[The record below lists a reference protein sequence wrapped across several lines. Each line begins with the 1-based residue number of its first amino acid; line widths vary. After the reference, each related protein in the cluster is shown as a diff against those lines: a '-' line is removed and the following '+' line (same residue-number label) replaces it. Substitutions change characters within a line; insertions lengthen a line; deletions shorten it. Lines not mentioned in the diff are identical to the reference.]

1 MAHGSPGEVWRLLR
15 THATEPGACMALD
28 EALLLGLAGARP
40 CLRLYTFARPTLS
53 LGYFQRW
60 ADVPAAARARDCV
73 RRMTG
78 GGAILHERELTFAI
92 AAPLEHPLYRGP
104 VAQSYARVHAIVASA
119 LAELGVAVE
128 PTGARALASDR
139 AGTGMCFHESSP
151 PDLALD
157 GRKLVGSAQRRS
169 GGRVLH
175 HGSIKIGATSEEPGV
190 AVLESVRPGIGIEAL
205 GEQLE
210 RQLAHSL
217 GLSLELESPTAAEL
231 AHVGARAPHFT
242 SHAFL
247 HRR

>member
-1 MAHGSPGEVWRLLR
+1 MAHGSPGEVWRLLH
-15 THATEPGACMALD
+15 THAVEPGACMALD

-40 CLRLYTFARPTLS
+40 CLRLYSFARPTLS

-60 ADVPAAARARDCV
+60 AQVPAAARARDCV

-78 GGAILHERELTFAI
+78 GGAILHEHELTFAI
-92 AAPLEHPLYRGP
+92 AVPQEHALYRGP
-104 VAQSYARVHAIVASA
+104 VAQSYARVHALIAQA
-119 LAELGVAVE
+119 LAELGVVVE
-128 PTGARALASDR
+128 PAGARALASDR

-151 PDLALD
+151 PDLALG

-190 AVLESVRPGIGIEAL
+190 AALDSVRPGIGIESL
-205 GEQLE
+205 GEH
-210 RQLAHSL
+210 LALHFARA
-217 GLSLELESPTAAEL
+217 LELRFEPDSPQAAEL
-231 AHVGARAPHFT
+231 THVAARAAHFA
-242 SHAFL
+242 SAAFL